1 MIFQEIG
8 SGGNLVYLED
18 LNIRTNSNNLN
29 HSETLGKWILKSE
42 SYYDEDLRDFFYT
55 DSSKNDEKLVNER
68 REIIKRINDEE
79 KKFRGSNLYE
89 LLYLESF

>member
-1 MIFQEIG
+1 MRKYIFLLLISTFLMTSIINAVAQ
-8 SGGNLVYLED
+8 S
-18 LNIRTNSNNLN
+18 
-29 HSETLGKWILKSE
+29 KAKSTKDTTEEE